1 MECFD
6 SILPYSCVHIL
17 RAGVHHR
24 LDVGPGAEDGLREYG
39 NRRRLSDGLRQRQP
53 LRLPDV
59 RLYRGTATG
68 HDALQPILHH
78 LPVIVSDIAIF
89 VLKRDVK
96 LQPTNL
102 PVISSGAGLGRR
114 RTGRS
119 FAFFRESSKKNNVQ
133 NWRQRF

>member
-1 MECFD
+1 MEYFD
-6 SILPYSCVHIL
+6 NILPYSCVHIL

-39 NRRRLSDGLRQRQP
+39 NRRRLPDGLRQRQP

-102 PVISSGAGLGRR
+102 PVISSSACRI
-114 RTGRS
+114 RS
-119 FAFFRESSKKNNVQ
+119 KAHRAVLRLFFVKVLKK
-133 NWRQRF
+133 